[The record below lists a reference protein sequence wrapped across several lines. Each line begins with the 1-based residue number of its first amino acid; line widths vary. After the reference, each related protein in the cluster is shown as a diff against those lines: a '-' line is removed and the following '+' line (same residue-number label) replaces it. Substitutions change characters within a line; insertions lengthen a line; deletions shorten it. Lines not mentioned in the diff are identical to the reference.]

1 MVHIFIIGAYIHYI
15 KELEPARNEW
25 NFIPE
30 WVEPMSG
37 LSGENA
43 PDYSSGKLT
52 KWLTQLFCY
61 SQTLTKVMVLLK

>member
-1 MVHIFIIGAYIHYI
+1 MMTFLHNEFTPINNGAYIHYI
-15 KELEPARNEW
+15 KELEPARNGW

-43 PDYSSGKLT
+43 PDYSVEMAEVGYLIIS
-52 KWLTQLFCY
+52 
-61 SQTLTKVMVLLK
+61 S